1 MSDRESA
8 AQGDAATRWI
18 GRSVSAL
25 LRCLYRSWRVRFEG
39 FEPVDAEVAAGRP
52 VILITWHGRILT
64 CIAHYGPR
72 YRPHAMI
79 SQSRD
84 GDRISAVGAPLGV
97 IPVRGSSSRG
107 GARALL
113 EAVRLLEKGRALGH
127 VVDGPRGPAG
137 EIKPGLMLMAQR
149 SGAAIT
155 PMYAASRHH
164 WTATRS
170 WDRMQ
175 LPLPWTRVLYRLGP
189 LRHVSPELDEAGLE
203 AERRALEAELRE
215 GYAQIDADVRSGS

>member
-1 MSDRESA
+1 MQDGETA
-8 AQGDAATRWI
+8 PQADAATRWI
-18 GRSVSAL
+18 GRSVSGL

-39 FEPVDAEVAAGRP
+39 FEPVEAEVAAGRP

-64 CIAHYGPR
+64 SIAHYGPR
-72 YRPHAMI
+72 YRPHTMI

-84 GDRISAVGAPLGV
+84 GERISAVAGPLGV

-113 EAVRLLEKGRALGH
+113 AAVRLLEKGHVLAH

-149 SGAAIT
+149 SGAVIA
-155 PMYAASRHH
+155 PMYSASRHH

-170 WDRMQ
+170 WDRME

-189 LRHVSPELDEAGLE
+189 LRRVAPELDEAGLD
-203 AERRALEAELRE
+203 AARRALEAELRE
-215 GYAQIDADVRSGS
+215 GYAQADADVRGRA

>member
-1 MSDRESA
+1 MPDPEPA
-8 AQGDAATRWI
+8 AQVDAATRWI
-18 GRSVSAL
+18 GGSVSAL

-72 YRPHAMI
+72 YRLHAMI

-84 GDRISAVGAPLGV
+84 GDRISAVGVPLGV

-113 EAVRLLEKGRALGH
+113 AAVRLLEKGHALGH

-149 SGAAIT
+149 SGAAIA
-155 PMYAASRHH
+155 PMYAGSRHH
-164 WTATRS
+164 WTARRS
-170 WDRMQ
+170 WDRMEV
-175 LPLPWTRVLYRLGP
+175 PLPGSRVLYRLGP
-189 LRHVSPELDEAGLE
+189 LRRIPPELDEARLE
-203 AERRALEAELRE
+203 TARRALEAELRE
-215 GYAQIDADVRSGS
+215 GYAQIDADVGARP